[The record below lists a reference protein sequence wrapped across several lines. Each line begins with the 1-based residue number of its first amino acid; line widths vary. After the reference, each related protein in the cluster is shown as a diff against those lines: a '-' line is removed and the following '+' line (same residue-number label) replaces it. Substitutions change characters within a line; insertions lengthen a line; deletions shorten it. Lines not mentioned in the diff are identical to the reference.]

1 MTAVRPPARFGAIK
15 VKKNKVVYFKEKSN
29 LDEGWINGG
38 FFVMKN
44 AIFDY
49 IRGDKTL
56 EKEPLELIGKKNQL
70 YAFKHNGYW
79 QCMDTIRDREIL

>member
-1 MTAVRPPARFGAIK
+1 
-15 VKKNKVVYFKEKSN
+15 
-29 LDEGWINGG
+29 
-38 FFVMKN
+38 MKN

-49 IRGDKTL
+49 ISGDKTFL

-79 QCMDTIRDREIL
+79 QCMDTIRDREILENNFKQKKIKF